1 MKREFKISVRELVQY
16 ALRSGDLVFEFQGA
30 TRPTDAIRA
39 HQKVQKSRPQTYQAE
54 MPISHEVETDR
65 FVLTISGRMDG
76 IYSEPDRI
84 IIEEIKTTSRA
95 PEHFVQHE
103 EPLHWGQVKTY
114 AYMYAAQHELDEIDA
129 QLVYY
134 QIDSGRIQEIKRRFT
149 FPELQAF
156 VTQLANHYLDWA
168 DKMVNW
174 SAVRRASIQALDF
187 PYPAYRP
194 GQRAM
199 AVAVYRTIKNE
210 GQLLVQAATGIG
222 KTMAAVFPGIKAI
235 GEEIC
240 SKIFY
245 LTARTTGRAIAEKAL
260 DDLRV
265 KGLKIKSLTLTAK
278 DKVCFN
284 PDSACHPDECV
295 YAKGH
300 YDRIDEA
307 LTHIFQHDAFTRT
320 LMLDVAEKYRVCP
333 FEFSLELSLWADVII
348 CDYNYAFDPR
358 VYLRRFFLEENGEYA
373 FLIDEAHNLVGRSRE
388 MFSAEIFK
396 QPLLDVRRALKTDL
410 PHIFRCLGKINARLV
425 KARKQC
431 EASGLFRAEKAAP
444 DNLFPLLRQFLHI
457 TERWLTKNFKTAYR
471 EALLDLYFAISGFMR
486 VADQYDDSYVTCYEK
501 IKSDLKVKLFCLDP
515 SQQLKQAL
523 SRCLSAVFF
532 SATMTPIN
540 YFKDILGCEE
550 EADRMMIPSPFPK
563 ENLGIFVSDRIST
576 LYRHRDR
583 TKSEVLQPILNLIA
597 QKKGNYLLFFPSY
610 AYMQMIYDLFLKQRP
625 QASVIVQT
633 PGMPEPERE
642 EFLDRFSHENPDT
655 LVGFAVMGG
664 IFGEGI
670 DLVGK
675 RLSGA
680 VIVGVGLPAICME
693 NDLIRDYF
701 NTTQQAG
708 FEYAYLYPG
717 LNRVLQA
724 CGRVIRTEK
733 DRGVL
738 LLIDQRYGTHRYKSL
753 LPPYWNPISASSEQ
767 HLAEALQRFWKD

>member
-1 MKREFKISVRELVQY
+1 M
-16 ALRSGDLVFEFQGA
+16 FEFQGA

-39 HQKVQKSRPQTYQAE
+39 HQKVQKSRPQTYQPEVA
-54 MPISHEVETDR
+54 ISHQLETDR
-65 FVLTISGRMDG
+65 FILTISGRMDG
-76 IYSEPDRI
+76 VYSQPDRI

-95 PEHFVQHE
+95 PDYYEQHE
-103 EPLHWGQVKTY
+103 VPLHWGQVKTY

-134 QIDSGRIQEIKRRFT
+134 QIDSGRIQEIKRSFAS
-149 FPELQAF
+149 PELEAF
-156 VTQLANHYLDWA
+156 VRQLAEHYLDWA
-168 DKMVNW
+168 QTIVNW
-174 SAVRRASIQALDF
+174 STVRKASILALEF
-187 PYPAYRP
+187 PYSAYRP

-210 GQLLVQAATGIG
+210 GQHLIQAATGIG
-222 KTMAAVFPGIKAI
+222 KTMAAVFPAVKAI

-245 LTARTTGRAIAEKAL
+245 LTARTTGRAIAEKTL
-260 DDLRV
+260 DDLRAN
-265 KGLKIKSLTLTAK
+265 GLKIKSLTLTAK

-284 PDSACHPDECV
+284 PDSACHPDECE

-300 YDRIDEA
+300 YDRVGEA
-307 LTHIFQHDAFTRT
+307 LTHIFQQDAFTRT
-320 LMLDVAEKYRVCP
+320 VILEAAEKYQVCP
-333 FEFSLELSLWADVII
+333 FEFSLELSLWSDVII

-358 VYLRRFFLEENGEYA
+358 VFLRRFFQEENGDYA
-373 FLIDEAHNLVGRSRE
+373 FLIDEAHNLVDRSRE

-396 QPLLDVRRALKTDL
+396 QPLLDVRRAIKTDL

-431 EASGLFRAEKAAP
+431 EESGLSRAEKAAP
-444 DNLFPLLRQFLHI
+444 ENLFPLLRQFLHI
-457 TERWLTKNFKTAYR
+457 TERWLAKNFKTAYR

-501 IKSDLKVKLFCLDP
+501 IKADLKVKLFCIDP
-515 SQQLKQAL
+515 SQHLNQAL
-523 SRCLSAVFF
+523 NRCLAAVFF
-532 SATMTPIN
+532 SATMTPIV
-540 YFKDILGCEE
+540 YFKAILGCEDN
-550 EADRMMIPSPFPK
+550 ANQMMIPSPFPQ

-583 TKSEVLQPILNLIA
+583 TKSEVLQPILSLIA

-610 AYMQMIYDLFLKQRP
+610 AYMQMIYELFLIQRP
-625 QASVIVQT
+625 QTDVIVQT
-633 PGMPEPERE
+633 PGMPESERE
-642 EFLDRFSHENPDT
+642 EFLERFAQDNPDT

-675 RLSGA
+675 RLCGA
-680 VIVGVGLPAICME
+680 VIVGVGLPAVCLE
-693 NDLIRDYF
+693 NDLIRNYF
-701 NTTQQAG
+701 NTTQHAG

-717 LNRVLQA
+717 VNRVLQA
-724 CGRVIRTEK
+724 CGRVIRTEN
-733 DRGVL
+733 DRGVV
-738 LLIDQRYGTHRYKSL
+738 LLIDQRYSTHRYKSL
-753 LPPYWNPISASSEQ
+753 LPAYWNLISASNERQ
-767 HLAEALQRFWKD
+767 FAEALQRFWKHH

>member
-1 MKREFKISVRELVQY
+1 M
-16 ALRSGDLVFEFQGA
+16 FEFQGA

-54 MPISHEVETDR
+54 VAISHQVETDR
-65 FVLTISGRMDG
+65 FMLTISGRMDG
-76 IYSEPDRI
+76 VYSEPDRT

-114 AYMYAAQHELDEIDA
+114 AYMYAAKHELEEIDA

-134 QIDSGRIQEIKRRFT
+134 QIDSGRIQEIKRSFA
-149 FPELQAF
+149 FPDLEAF
-156 VTQLANHYLDWA
+156 VTQLAEHYLEWSA
-168 DKMVNW
+168 KIVNW

-199 AVAVYRTIKNE
+199 AVAVYRNIKNE
-210 GQLLVQAATGIG
+210 GQLLIQAATGIG
-222 KTMAAVFPGIKAI
+222 KTMAAVFPAIKAI

-245 LTARTTGRAIAEKAL
+245 LTARTTGRAIAEKTL
-260 DDLRV
+260 DDLRAN
-265 KGLKIKSLTLTAK
+265 GLKIKSLTLTAK

-284 PDSACHPDECV
+284 PDSACHPDECE

-300 YDRIDEA
+300 YDRVGEA
-307 LTHIFQHDAFTRT
+307 LTHIFQQDAFTRT
-320 LMLDVAEKYRVCP
+320 VILVAAEKYQVCP
-333 FEFSLELSLWADVII
+333 FEFSLELSLWSDVII

-358 VYLRRFFLEENGEYA
+358 VFLRRFFQEENGDYA
-373 FLIDEAHNLVGRSRE
+373 FLIDEAHNLVDRSRE

-396 QPLLDVRRALKTDL
+396 QPLLDVRRAIKTDL

-431 EASGLFRAEKAAP
+431 EESGLSRAEKAAP
-444 DNLFPLLRQFLHI
+444 ENLFPLLRQFLHI
-457 TERWLTKNFKTAYR
+457 TERWLAKNFKTAYR

-501 IKSDLKVKLFCLDP
+501 IKADLKVKLFCIDP
-515 SQQLKQAL
+515 SQHLNQAL
-523 SRCLSAVFF
+523 NRCLSAVFF
-532 SATMTPIN
+532 SATMTPIV
-540 YFKDILGCEE
+540 YFKAILGCEDN
-550 EADRMMIPSPFPK
+550 ANQMMIPSPFPQ

-583 TKSEVLQPILNLIA
+583 TKSEVLQPILSLIA

-610 AYMQMIYDLFLKQRP
+610 AYMQMIYELFLIQRP
-625 QASVIVQT
+625 QTDVIVQT
-633 PGMPEPERE
+633 PGMPESERE
-642 EFLDRFSHENPDT
+642 EFLERFAQDNPDT

-675 RLSGA
+675 RLCGA
-680 VIVGVGLPAICME
+680 VIVGVGLPAVCLE
-693 NDLIRDYF
+693 NDLIRNYF
-701 NTTQQAG
+701 NTTQHAG

-717 LNRVLQA
+717 VNRVLQA
-724 CGRVIRTEK
+724 CGRVIRTEN
-733 DRGVL
+733 DRGVV
-738 LLIDQRYGTHRYKSL
+738 LLIDQRYSTHRYKSL
-753 LPPYWNPISASSEQ
+753 LPAYWNLMRASNERQ
-767 HLAEALQRFWKD
+767 FAGELQRFWTH